1 MTLKA
6 VVLPAPFGPISP
18 EIWPCSTS
26 KDTPSR
32 ATMPPKRSVISRTD
46 SNVPTEGEN
55 LHLLYPGQSSGCL
68 PYFFGRHP
76 RKPTLRGLA
85 CQKTVGRYGSRGAD
99 SAASPIAQASSA
111 AATPTNDAVT
121 SCGFLTVATTRP
133 RWL

>member
-68 PYFFGRHP
+68 PCFFGRHP
-76 RKPTLRGLA
+76 EIRPYVDSLA
-85 CQKTVGRYGSRGAD
+85 EL
-99 SAASPIAQASSA
+99 SAATA
-111 AATPTNDAVT
+111 AAAPTA
-121 SCGFLTVATTRP
+121 
-133 RWL
+133 